1 MKLNPRFRLIAAI
14 VSCSVLSI
22 GMVIVKRGYSFTVI
36 PPNVQLSDA
45 PMQVG
50 NWTAEKAELTEA
62 EFGVLNAADVTSLRF
77 DGPLNQVAFVH
88 VATWTDPDEVAE
100 TCPHHPGVCYGGNGW
115 FAMQTKRV
123 EIEIDG
129 IGDVPVEISLM
140 DRGGE
145 RLVIAFTYAMGKHRF
160 ATDTDARLAQT
171 RLWGQREWSAV
182 TKYLLQLN
190 SPDIDTAIPAIEELL
205 GEFISWHDKADVA
218 MPTVAIRSVNQHRQ
232 TGDAVEQNTT
242 RSGYDCTN
250 PVARASRLTL
260 HSSSHLSFPDCLPRT
275 TRIRD
280 DASFVRCKTRRSN
293 VDKAEVPCHA

>member
-1 MKLNPRFRLIAAI
+1 MKLNPRFRLVAAI

-22 GMVIVKRGYSFTVI
+22 GVVIVKRGYSFTVI

-45 PMQVG
+45 PMQIG
-50 NWTAEKAELTEA
+50 NWTAEQAELTEA
-62 EFGVLNAADVTSLRF
+62 EFGVLNAADVASLRF

-115 FAMQTKRV
+115 FAVQTNRV

-145 RLVIAFTYAMGKHRF
+145 RLVIAFTYSMGEHRF

-171 RLWGQREWSAV
+171 RLWGQREWPAV

-190 SPDIDTAIPAIEELL
+190 NADIDTAIPAIKELL
-205 GEFISWHDKADVA
+205 GEFIRWHDKADVA
-218 MPTVAIRSVNQHRQ
+218 APTVATYSANQHRQ
-232 TGDAVEQNTT
+232 TGNVVEQSTT
-242 RSGYDCTN
+242 RSGQDCTS
-250 PVARASRLTL
+250 PIARASRLTL
-260 HSSSHLSFPDCLPRT
+260 HSSSHLSFPGSLLQR
-275 TRIRD
+275 TRIRS
-280 DASFVRCKTRRSN
+280 DASAMQYKTRRSN
-293 VDKAEVPCHA
+293 VYEAEGPCHA